1 MKDELYFCLK
11 DIKPETSSIRVLD
24 FCDIYTTSSDIET
37 KLNDVEITIENG
49 LNKITALHMIKLLK
63 ERLGDIKIINIG
75 NTKCFINFESKQKKA
90 YVKVILLIFSVLV
103 LFFGGAITIMNFHND
118 VNMQG
123 VYKNV
128 FRFFGGNGDVPV
140 LMGILYSIGVFIG
153 FISILNVFSK
163 PNRSPGILDLEI
175 SAHRDKVLS
184 FKQNYRDRERQ

>member
-1 MKDELYFCLK
+1 LKDELYFCLK
-11 DIKPETSSIRVLD
+11 DIKSEASSIRVLD
-24 FCDIYTTSSDIET
+24 FCDIYTTSGEIET

-63 ERLGDIKIINIG
+63 ERLGEIKIINIG

-118 VNMQG
+118 VNMQD

-128 FRFFGGNGDVPV
+128 FRFFGGVGDVPV